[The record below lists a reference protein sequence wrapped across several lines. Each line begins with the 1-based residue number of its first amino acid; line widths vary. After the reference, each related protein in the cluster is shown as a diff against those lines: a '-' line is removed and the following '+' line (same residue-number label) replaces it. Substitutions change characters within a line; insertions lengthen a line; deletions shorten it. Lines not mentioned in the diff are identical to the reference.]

1 MNSPTYYSRP
11 VIPLLLS
18 LMIGIVVGHVF
29 PDHSLIPILALIV
42 CLPLIIRAIWRKIP
56 LTVIPLLLFSAM
68 GYLLIQEPLDKA
80 EIIAS
85 SAHIRFY
92 AGKGEFTVAGRVET
106 APEVEKRDR
115 TFILDRIT
123 VFTKE
128 GERRGVRG
136 KLKARTA
143 LVNGEYAKGDILEI
157 TGKIK
162 EFHNFNNPHGF
173 DYREFME
180 RDDVWGN
187 IYGKKGNTALVEKGH
202 PTALDRMRSAVET
215 LIDKTTASKPG
226 KEVLKALITG
236 SRQGIDSNLQD
247 DFCRT
252 GTVHLLSISGL
263 HVGVVAGFFFFL
275 FRFVLSYIT
284 PLLWQGRVKA
294 LAGLLTLVPVW
305 VYGFLSGMPPATQ
318 RSVIMATVFLLTYG
332 FEAEHEIV
340 NTLALAAMVILSISP
355 HSLFNISFQLSF
367 GSVLSIIW
375 GISAMNHRKQ
385 QVDDLEQAG
394 NRTQRLKQSI
404 QAYILVSVF
413 AFAGTWPL
421 VAYYFNQVSVIG
433 FLANPVMIPF
443 VGMLVVILGL
453 GAVFIMP
460 LGMYPALWVLNTS
473 GLILDKSIE
482 LIRFFSS
489 LPWASFKIVTPSIL
503 ELVCYYIVLICLIEI
518 RRSEKTNRKKRMAL
532 ASIASIV
539 IMIMALDGFYWLNKR
554 FQHHDLRV
562 TFLDV
567 GQGASALVEFPGG
580 ECMLIDGGGFSDN
593 EMFDVGE
600 KIVAPFLWSKK
611 IGHVDRVVLSHPESD
626 HLNGLLYILEHFTV
640 NELWT
645 NGIERDTKGF
655 LRMMELAEMN
665 RTTVKNRKDLPDN
678 YQIGGVD
685 LRIFWPLKNDETAVA
700 YSSKESNNMS
710 IVLKIAFG
718 GQSFLF
724 PGDILEEAEADMI
737 NALTNIQDLKSK
749 VLLVPHHGSKSSS
762 SDLFIQT
769 VAPDYAVVSA
779 GYKNWFKFPHP
790 MVLERLAAQG
800 SKVYRTDFHG
810 AVVMATEGDDLHIET
825 SVNDD
830 GNRDQIMEP
839 GT

>member
-1 MNSPTYYSRP
+1 MNTPTYFSRP
-11 VIPLLLS
+11 VIPLLLC
-18 LMIGIVVGHVF
+18 LMIGIVTGHLLPGHF
-29 PDHSLIPILALIV
+29 HIPLLILVV
-42 CLPLIIRAIWRKIP
+42 CFFLIIRAIWRKKP
-56 LTVIPLLLFSAM
+56 LTLIPLLLFAATGNLS
-68 GYLLIQEPLDKA
+68 IQEPSGKA
-80 EIIAS
+80 EILAS
-85 SAHIRFY
+85 SAHVRFY
-92 AGKGEFTVAGRVET
+92 AGKGEFTVSGRVKT
-106 APEVEKRDR
+106 VPEVEKRDR
-115 TFILDRIT
+115 TFILDRIS
-123 VFTKE
+123 VFTKD

-136 KLKARTA
+136 TLKARTA
-143 LVNGEYAKGDILEI
+143 LVNGEYAKGDLLEI

-162 EFHNFNNPHGF
+162 EFHNFNNPNGF

-187 IYGKKGNTALVEKGH
+187 IYGKKGNTTLVEKGR
-202 PTALDRMRSAVET
+202 PTALDRMRSAVEA
-215 LIDKTTASKPG
+215 LIDKTSASKPG

-236 SRQGIDSNLQD
+236 SRQGIDSQLQD

-294 LAGLLTLVPVW
+294 LAGVLTLVPVW

-385 QVDDLEQAG
+385 QVDDMEQAG
-394 NRTQRLKQSI
+394 DRTRRLIQSI

-413 AFAGTWPL
+413 AFVGTWPL

-433 FLANPVMIPF
+433 FVANPVLVPF

-453 GAVFIMP
+453 GAVFIFP
-460 LGMYPALWVLNTS
+460 LGIHPALWILEAA
-473 GLILDKSIE
+473 GFILDKSME

-518 RRSEKTNRKKRMAL
+518 KRSEKTNRKKRMAL
-532 ASIASIV
+532 ASIVSIV
-539 IMIMALDGFYWLNKR
+539 VMIMVFDGVYWLNKR
-554 FQHHDLRV
+554 FHHRDMRV
-562 TFLDV
+562 TYIDV
-567 GQGASALVEFPGG
+567 GQGSSALVEFPDG
-580 ECMLIDGGGFSDN
+580 ECMLVDGGGFSDN

-600 KIVAPFLWSKK
+600 KIVAPLLWSKK

-645 NGIERDTKGF
+645 NGIETDTKGF
-655 LRMMELAEMN
+655 RRMMELAEMN
-665 RTTVKNRKDLPDN
+665 HTTVKNRKDLQDK
-678 YQIGGVD
+678 YQIGGVN
-685 LRIFWPLKNDETAVA
+685 LRIFWPLKNDETTVA
-700 YSSKESNNMS
+700 FSAKQSNNMS
-710 IVLKIAFG
+710 IVLKMTFG
-718 GQSFLF
+718 RQSFLF
-724 PGDILEEAEADMI
+724 PGDILEQAEADMI
-737 NALTNIQDLKSK
+737 NTLADARDLKSR

-769 VAPDYAVVSA
+769 VAPDCAVVSA

-790 MVLERLAAQG
+790 MVLERLAVQG
-800 SKVYRTDFHG
+800 STVYRTDSHG
-810 AVVMATEGDDLHIET
+810 AVVMTTKGDDLKIET
-825 SVNDD
+825 GVNGD
-830 GNRDQIMEP
+830 GKRDQIADP

>member
-1 MNSPTYYSRP
+1 MNTPTYFTRP
-11 VIPLLLS
+11 VIPLLLCI
-18 LMIGIVVGHVF
+18 MIGIVVGHVYPGHF
-29 PDHSLIPILALIV
+29 LISLLTLLV
-42 CLPLIIRAIWRKIP
+42 CYPLIIWAIWRKKP
-56 LTVIPLLLFSAM
+56 LMGIPLLLFAAM
-68 GYLLIQEPLDKA
+68 GYLLIQEPLGKK
-80 EIIAS
+80 EMLAS

-92 AGKGEFTVAGRVET
+92 AGKGEFTVSGRVDT
-106 APEVEKRDR
+106 VPEVEKRDR

-123 VFTKE
+123 VFNE
-128 GERRGVRG
+128 DGERRRVRG

-143 LVNGEYAKGDILEI
+143 LVNGEYAKGDTIEI

-162 EFHNFNNPHGF
+162 EFHNFNNPNGF

-187 IYGKKGNTALVEKGH
+187 IYGKKGNTTLVEKGR
-202 PTALDRMRSAVET
+202 PTVLDRMRSAVEA
-215 LIDKTTASKPG
+215 LIDKTSASKPG

-236 SRQGIDSNLQD
+236 SRQGIDSKLQD

-294 LAGLLTLVPVW
+294 LAGVLTLVPVW

-355 HSLFNISFQLSF
+355 HSLYNISFQLSF

-375 GISAMNHRKQ
+375 GISAMNQRKQ
-385 QVDDLEQAG
+385 QIDDMEQTDD
-394 NRTQRLKQSI
+394 RTRRLKQSI
-404 QAYILVSVF
+404 QAYVLVSVF

-433 FLANPVMIPF
+433 FVANPVLIPL

-453 GAVFIMP
+453 GAVFIFP
-460 LGMYPALWVLNTS
+460 LGTHPALWIMDTA
-473 GLILDKSIE
+473 GFILDKSME

-489 LPWASFKIVTPSIL
+489 LPWASFKTVTPSIL
-503 ELVCYYIVLICLIEI
+503 ELVCYYTVLICLLEI
-518 RRSEKTNRKKRMAL
+518 KRSEKINRKKRMAL
-532 ASIASIV
+532 ASIASV
-539 IMIMALDGFYWLNKR
+539 GAMIMAFDGFYWLNKR
-554 FQHHDLRV
+554 FHHDDMRV
-562 TFLDV
+562 TYLDV
-567 GQGASALVEFPGG
+567 GQGTSALVEFPGG

-611 IGHVDRVVLSHPESD
+611 IGHVDRIVLSHPESD

-655 LRMMELAEMN
+655 RRMMELAAMK
-665 RTTVKNRKDLPDN
+665 RTTIKNRKDLPDN
-678 YQIGGVD
+678 HRFGGVN
-685 LRIFWPLKNDETAVA
+685 LRIFWPLVNDETMVS
-700 YSSKESNNMS
+700 YSAKESNNMS
-710 IVLKIAFG
+710 MVVKMAFG
-718 GQSFLF
+718 RQTFLF
-724 PGDILEEAEADMI
+724 PGDIREQAETDMI
-737 NALTNIQDLKSK
+737 NALADARDLKSR

-762 SDLFIQT
+762 SDVFIQT

-790 MVLERLAAQG
+790 IVLERLAAQG
-800 SKVYRTDFHG
+800 STVYRTDFHG
-810 AVVMATEGDDLHIET
+810 AVVMTTTGDDLKIET
-825 SVNDD
+825 DVNGD
-830 GNRDQIMEP
+830 GKRDQITEP

>member
-1 MNSPTYYSRP
+1 MNTPTYFTRP
-11 VIPLLLS
+11 VIPLLLF
-18 LMIGIVVGHVF
+18 LMIGIVVGHAYPGCF
-29 PDHSLIPILALIV
+29 LISILTFLV
-42 CLPLIIRAIWRKIP
+42 CFLLIIWAIWRKKT
-56 LTVIPLLLFSAM
+56 LMVIPLLFFAVS
-68 GYLLIQEPLDKA
+68 GYLLIQEPLGK
-80 EIIAS
+80 EELLSS

-92 AGKGEFTVAGRVET
+92 AGKGEITVKGRVDTE
-106 APEVEKRDR
+106 PEVEKRDR

-123 VFTKE
+123 VLTEE
-128 GERRGVRG
+128 GERRHVRG

-143 LVNGEYAKGDILEI
+143 LVNGEYAKGDIIEI

-173 DYREFME
+173 DYQEFME

-187 IYGKKGNTALVEKGH
+187 IYGKKGNSALVEKGR
-202 PTALDRMRSAVET
+202 PTALDRMRSSVEA
-215 LIDKTTASKPG
+215 LIDKTSASKPG

-236 SRQGIDSNLQD
+236 SRQGIDSKLQD

-294 LAGLLTLVPVW
+294 LAGVLTLVPVW

-375 GISAMNHRKQ
+375 GISAMNQRKQ
-385 QVDDLEQAG
+385 PIDDMEQADD
-394 NRTQRLKQSI
+394 RIRRLKQNI
-404 QAYILVSVF
+404 LAYILVSVF

-433 FLANPVMIPF
+433 FVANPVLVPF

-453 GAVFIMP
+453 GAVFIFP
-460 LGMYPALWVLNTS
+460 LGIHPSLWIMEAA
-473 GLILDKSIE
+473 GFILDKSME

-489 LPWASFKIVTPSIL
+489 LPWASFKTVTPSIL
-503 ELVCYYIVLICLIEI
+503 ELICYYIVLICLIEI
-518 RRSEKTNRKKRMAL
+518 KRSEKTYRRKRMAL
-532 ASIASIV
+532 ASIVSIAV
-539 IMIMALDGFYWLNKR
+539 MIMVFDGVYWLNIR
-554 FQHHDLRV
+554 FHHEDMRV
-562 TFLDV
+562 TYIDV
-567 GQGASALVEFPGG
+567 GQGTSALVEFPGG

-655 LRMMELAEMN
+655 RKMMELAEMK
-665 RTTVKNRKDLPDN
+665 RTTIKNRKDLPDN
-678 YQIGGVD
+678 HLIGGVN
-685 LRIFWPLKNDETAVA
+685 LRIFWPLKNDETRVS
-700 YSSKESNNMS
+700 YSAKESNNMS
-710 IVLKIAFG
+710 MVVKMAFG
-718 GQSFLF
+718 KQTFLF
-724 PGDILEEAEADMI
+724 PGDILEQAEADMI
-737 NALTNIQDLKSK
+737 HTLTDARGLESR

-762 SDLFIQT
+762 SDLFIKT
-769 VAPDYAVVSA
+769 VAPDYAVVSV

-800 SKVYRTDFHG
+800 STVYRTDLHG
-810 AVVMATEGDDLHIET
+810 AVVMTTKGDDLKIET
-825 SVNDD
+825 NVNDD
-830 GNRDQIMEP
+830 GIRDQIAEP
-839 GT
+839 ET